1 MVLGGEVFGSGLGHQ
16 GRAFMNAISVLQK
29 EAPEGSLVPSTM
41 WGHSKKVPAM
51 NQEEGATQNTMLAP
65 FLWLSSLQNYEQ

>member
-29 EAPEGSLVPSTM
+29 EAPEGIPCPFYHVRAQQESASYEPRRGRYPKYHAGTFSLTFQSP
-41 WGHSKKVPAM
+41 K
-51 NQEEGATQNTMLAP
+51 L
-65 FLWLSSLQNYEQ
+65 